1 VLSDALLPLLLL
13 KLPVE
18 RRPLLVRALIDPEG
32 VAEAC
37 VLLLLPSG
45 LDVGIGVFPPVPLAS
60 VISPLIEAPANTAPA
75 SIATASGS
83 STLIRTTSISSCCS
97 CISTVGGTRLLSTL
111 LSTCVGRHVTGGS
124 GGGLLPAGAGTD
136 TVHTSIS
143 TSTSTGIHICSWN
156 HLGRVGPS
164 PFGGLLALPALLL
177 PSVGLPLALSGDALV
192 DLLLA
197 EPSLVFEPLP

>member
-18 RRPLLVRALIDPEG
+18 RRPLPVRALIDPEG
-32 VAEAC
+32 VAEAF

-111 LSTCVGRHVTGGS
+111 LRTCVGRHVTGGS
-124 GGGLLPAGAGTD
+124 GGGLLPASAGTD

-143 TSTSTGIHICSWN
+143 TSTGIYICSCD

-177 PSVGLPLALSGDALV
+177 PSVGLPLALSGDALL